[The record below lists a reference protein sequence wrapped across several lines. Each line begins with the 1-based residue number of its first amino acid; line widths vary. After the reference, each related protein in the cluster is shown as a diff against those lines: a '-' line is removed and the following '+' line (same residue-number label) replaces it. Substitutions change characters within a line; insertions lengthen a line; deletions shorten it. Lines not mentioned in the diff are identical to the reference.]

1 MFYFNTIDARMES
14 TNEKFGKRLKRKNAY
29 FMKIDR
35 IVRAVFA
42 MRGFS
47 AIMNSRISANE
58 VDYDDMA

>member
-1 MFYFNTIDARMES
+1 MES
-14 TNEKFGKRLKRKNAY
+14 ANAKFEERLKRKNAN

-35 IVRAVFA
+35 IAHAVFA

>member
-1 MFYFNTIDARMES
+1 MES
-14 TNEKFGKRLKRKNAY
+14 TNEKFEKRVKKKNAY

-35 IVRAVFA
+35 IARAVFA